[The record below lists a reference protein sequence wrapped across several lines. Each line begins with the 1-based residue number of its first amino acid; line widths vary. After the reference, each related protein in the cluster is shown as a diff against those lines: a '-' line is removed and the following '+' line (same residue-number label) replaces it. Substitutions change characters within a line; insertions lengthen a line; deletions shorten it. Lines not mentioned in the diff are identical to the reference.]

1 MKNIL
6 NRMGPS
12 ACASPSKLDWAAIP
26 VCSYEAAGGNA
37 FVVRQQRWMDKTSRR
52 KIFCKHIINNISTK
66 KELS

>member
-6 NRMGPS
+6 NQIGSS

-37 FVVRQQRWMDKTSRR
+37 FAVCQQRWVDKTSRR
-52 KIFCKHIINNISTK
+52 KIFYKHIINNIRTK
-66 KELS
+66 KRLS